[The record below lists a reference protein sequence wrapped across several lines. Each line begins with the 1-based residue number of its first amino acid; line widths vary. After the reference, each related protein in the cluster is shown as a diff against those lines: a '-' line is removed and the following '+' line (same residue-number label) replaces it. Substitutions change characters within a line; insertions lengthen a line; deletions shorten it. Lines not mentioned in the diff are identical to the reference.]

1 MRMKKLTVILL
12 VVAMSMTGMA
22 CGKKEEA
29 VPDVSVENET
39 VEESQKIEGT
49 TEETEEVIEENVA
62 EETEAPAEEEQ
73 TAETEGEPAAET
85 PQEEAGNQ
93 EESSYEDN
101 FAVDNEAAA
110 AFAEK
115 IKAAVSNQDLE
126 ALADLTAFPVYVGF
140 ADGGIGVNTREEF
153 MELGAERIF
162 TPEMVESVGG
172 SQTTEFPPSM
182 AGFVLNP
189 KGTPDIVF
197 GVTEGKL
204 AIKGINY

>member
-1 MRMKKLTVILL
+1 MKKWVAVLAVMIISLTI
-12 VVAMSMTGMA
+12 MA

-49 TEETEEVIEENVA
+49 TEETEEVTEENV
-62 EETEAPAEEEQ
+62 AEEEQ
-73 TAETEGEPAAET
+73 TAEAEEEPAAET

-93 EESSYEDN
+93 EENSYEDN

-115 IKAAVSNQDLE
+115 IKTAVSNQDLE

-162 TPEMVESVGG
+162 TPEMVESVTAADN
-172 SQTTEFPPSM
+172 STLSPSM
-182 AGFVLNP
+182 AGFAISKDGRPN
-189 KGTPDIVF
+189 IIF
-197 GVTEGKL
+197 GVVEGKL
-204 AIKGINY
+204 AIQGMNY